1 MDVLRPFGA
10 KFEMLGQLLPE
21 MLIVMVIFSGAVLP
35 GLTFAAGLVAL
46 VTGWWLKFTLV
57 ARAAYNQG
65 FALPVLP
72 VRGQG
77 EVKPGI
83 KPGWTK

>member
-1 MDVLRPFGA
+1 
-10 KFEMLGQLLPE
+10 LL
-21 MLIVMVIFSGAVLP
+21 
-35 GLTFAAGLVAL
+35 AGLVA
-46 VTGWWLKFTLV
+46 VAAGWWLKFTIV

-65 FALPVLP
+65 YALPVLP